1 MPNVSLIRR
10 SMLRRPTVAAAGAFT
25 PADLSPSLWI
35 EPRAGSVFQSNAG
48 STAAASN
55 GDPVGYIADLSG
67 NGFHLTSVA
76 DDTTRPTVQNVGV
89 LPYLSFDGS
98 NDMLRRVANLGI
110 YSGGAFS
117 VFIAARGS
125 PGAINNYLLTEG
137 NSGSTSQLLGVFKSG
152 AATASTWNELYR
164 DNAGANMSSATIAVA
179 SAWDGTDNVV
189 GLTEDGSGNSSGYL
203 DTTTA
208 ADTGTYTRGT
218 ATFNQLALG
227 ALLRTTPSGWFAGW
241 VYGLV
246 VVSRV
251 ITATERQ
258 NLITYLGNLM
268 GRSL

>member
-179 SAWDGTDNVV
+179 SAWDGT
-189 GLTEDGSGNSSGYL
+189 SSGYL